1 MKSAGKARSN
11 GLYRHIRTSKEI
23 IRNLLNYSSKNK
35 KRADGRYSCQVYLGK
50 GPDGKRKYKTFYGST
65 LREARAAADDFRSAV
80 SKGMDPEQAEATLG
94 TLYDNLIAAKKAKGI
109 GQKSI
114 DRLAT
119 NKAHWGELVDVP
131 ASELRAADFQKVLN
145 NLADWHDGKPPLSH
159 FTLTNLRGS
168 AKAAYD
174 LAIPEIVMYNPL
186 VKTITPAG
194 AAPEPR
200 DPLTEEQQRWIRET
214 PHAAQRAA
222 MLLLY
227 SGLRRSEATAL
238 TWADIDLDDA
248 TITVNKG
255 YDFRAKKV
263 KITKTPAGVR
273 VVSIPKVL
281 VDYLRTQQDGCFYVL
296 HNHKGQQ
303 MTEQGWKRLW
313 ESYMRDLNVK
323 YGYDGQQNKNRPGG
337 LPMRIDTFTP
347 HQLRH
352 TFCTLMYFA
361 GVDVMT
367 ARDQMGHKDIS
378 VTLGIYTAL
387 DKKFKKKKI
396 NRLDT
401 YLKKSCTQSG

>member
-1 MKSAGKARSN
+1 MA
-11 GLYRHIRTSKEI
+11 
-23 IRNLLNYSSKNK
+23 KNK
-35 KRADGRYSCQVYLGK
+35 KRAGGRYSCQVYLGK

>member
-1 MKSAGKARSN
+1 M
-11 GLYRHIRTSKEI
+11 L
-23 IRNLLNYSSKNK
+23 
-35 KRADGRYSCQVYLGK
+35 
-50 GPDGKRKYKTFYGST
+50 
-65 LREARAAADDFRSAV
+65 FRS
-80 SKGMDPEQAEATLG
+80 
-94 TLYDNLIAAKKAKGI
+94 
-109 GQKSI
+109 
-114 DRLAT
+114 
-119 NKAHWGELVDVP
+119 
-131 ASELRAADFQKVLN
+131 
-145 NLADWHDGKPPLSH
+145 
-159 FTLTNLRGS
+159 
-168 AKAAYD
+168 
-174 LAIPEIVMYNPL
+174 
-186 VKTITPAG
+186 
-194 AAPEPR
+194 
-200 DPLTEEQQRWIRET
+200 
-214 PHAAQRAA
+214 
-222 MLLLY
+222 
-227 SGLRRSEATAL
+227 ATAL

-337 LPMRIDTFTP
+337 LPMRIDAFTP

>member
-1 MKSAGKARSN
+1 MA
-11 GLYRHIRTSKEI
+11 
-23 IRNLLNYSSKNK
+23 KNK

-65 LREARAAADDFRSAV
+65 LREAKAAADDFRSAV

-131 ASELRAADFQKVLN
+131 A
-145 NLADWHDGKPPLSH
+145 
-159 FTLTNLRGS
+159 
-168 AKAAYD
+168 YD

-200 DPLTEEQQRWIRET
+200 DPLTEAQQRWIRET